1 MYMRI
6 YNNQLIK
13 VFTGEDLNSSE
24 IISELKGRSSAGFTF
39 RDKEKN
45 ITYYDIDKISAKEL
59 QLLIRKAKTATI
71 AIKLDEDEVVDY
83 FYMVA
88 KVQFVEHNL
97 KECSLEELVAWMKS
111 SIDSGILNSVVWEN
125 SKPKVINQLLEQGLT
140 VK

>member
-1 MYMRI
+1 MRI

-45 ITYYDIDKISAKEL
+45 ITYYDIDKISSKEL